1 MTDNYTPLTAGEA
14 VVGKINIKDD
24 GTFDGEFNPRYLSP
38 MRELVKGTMVE
49 VVVVAKAG
57 IPLDYQRWQT
67 QFDQFLKDMAAHQ
80 RGEPYEA
87 YVPAYVVQSA
97 CFAADQ
103 VAMGFLGTPAAKT
116 QAVLQRALE
125 ALVANGL
132 ISVVAEEEWPFVFAP
147 FPPYKNIL
155 TNEKADGPATA

>member
-1 MTDNYTPLTAGEA
+1 MTDNYIPLTAGEA
-14 VVGKINIKDD
+14 VVGKISIKDD
-24 GTFDGEFNPRYLSP
+24 GSFDGEFDPRYSNHF
-38 MRELVKGTMVE
+38 RE
-49 VVVVAKAG
+49 VVEGTLVEMVIVAKSG
-57 IPLDYQRWQT
+57 IQIDAQQWQT
-67 QFDQFLKDMAAHQ
+67 QFAQFLKEMAAHQ

-103 VAMGFLGTPAAKT
+103 VAMEFLGTPAAKT

-147 FPPYKNIL
+147 VPPYKNIL
-155 TNEKADGPATA
+155 MSEATNE

>member
-1 MTDNYTPLTAGEA
+1 MADSYIPMTAGEA

-24 GTFDGEFNPRYLSP
+24 GSFDGEFNPRYVNPL
-38 MRELVKGTMVE
+38 REMVE
-49 VVVVAKAG
+49 GTLVEMVIVTKSRIQIDA
-57 IPLDYQRWQT
+57 QQWQT
-67 QFDQFLKDMAAHQ
+67 QFAQFLKDMAAHQ

-103 VAMGFLGTPAAKT
+103 VAMEFLGTPAAKT

-132 ISVVAEEEWPFVFAP
+132 ISVVAEEDWPFIFEP

-155 TNEKADGPATA
+155 TSEATNE